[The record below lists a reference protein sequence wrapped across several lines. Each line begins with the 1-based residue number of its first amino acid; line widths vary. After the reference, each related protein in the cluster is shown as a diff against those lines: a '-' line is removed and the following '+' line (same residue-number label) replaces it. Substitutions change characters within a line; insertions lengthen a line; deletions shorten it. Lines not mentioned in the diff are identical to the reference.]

1 MPEQQRKILNMRIR
15 MRENILK
22 LIAERRKEKHA
33 NDANS
38 TDAYSNRKKQKQ
50 SGYPTPKTMD
60 RNRKMIY

>member
-22 LIAERRKEKHA
+22 LIAERRKEQHA

-38 TDAYSNRKKQKQ
+38 TDTDSNRQKQKET
-50 SGYPTPKTMD
+50 GYPTPKTMD
-60 RNRKMIY
+60 RNQKMIY